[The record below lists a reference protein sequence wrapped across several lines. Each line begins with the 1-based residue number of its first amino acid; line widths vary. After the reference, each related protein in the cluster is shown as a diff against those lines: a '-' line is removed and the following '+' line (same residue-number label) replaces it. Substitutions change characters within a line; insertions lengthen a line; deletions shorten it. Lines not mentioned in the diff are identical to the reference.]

1 MNKVVLVGRLTKD
14 PELRYAAGSDTA
26 VCKFTLAVNRMKKD
40 EADFINCVA
49 FNKTAELIAQYLGK
63 GRQIAISGSIRTG
76 SYTAQDG
83 SKRYTTD
90 VVVETFDF
98 IDSNGGNRNNI
109 QSDSFNNNNNGNS
122 GYSAPS
128 NDDRF
133 GGESFNDDI
142 TPVDDGD
149 MPF

>member
-14 PELRYAAGSDTA
+14 PELRYAAGSGIPTSR
-26 VCKFTLAVNRMKKD
+26 FTVAVNRQGKKD

-49 FNKTAELIAQYLGK
+49 FNKPAELIAQYFVK

-76 SYTAQDG
+76 SYLKDDG
-83 SKRYTTD
+83 AKVYTTD

-98 IDSNGGNRNNI
+98 IDSNSSNRNNT
-109 QSDSFNNNNNGNS
+109 SNS
-122 GYSAPS
+122 SM
-128 NDDRF
+128 DDDF
-133 GGESFNDDI
+133 

>member
-1 MNKVVLVGRLTKD
+1 MNKAVLVGRLTKD

-49 FNKTAELIAQYLGK
+49 FNKTAETIANYLVE

-83 SKRYTTD
+83 TKRYTAD
-90 VVVETFDF
+90 VVVETFEF
-98 IDSNGGNRNNI
+98 CDSNK
-109 QSDSFNNNNNGNS
+109 NNNSNNS
-122 GYSAPS
+122 I
-128 NDDRF
+128 DD
-133 GGESFNDDI
+133 DV
-142 TPVDDGD
+142 TPVDDAD

>member
-14 PELRYAAGSDTA
+14 PELRYAAGSGIPTSR
-26 VCKFTLAVNRMKKD
+26 FTVAVNRQGKKD

-49 FNKTAELIAQYLGK
+49 FNKLAELIAQYFVK
-63 GRQIAISGSIRTG
+63 GRQIAIAGHIQTG
-76 SYTAQDG
+76 SYLKDDG
-83 SKRYTTD
+83 TKVYTTD

-98 IDSNGGNRNNI
+98 IDSNSSNRNDT
-109 QSDSFNNNNNGNS
+109 SNS
-122 GYSAPS
+122 SM
-128 NDDRF
+128 DDDF
-133 GGESFNDDI
+133 

>member
-14 PELRYAAGSDTA
+14 PELRYAAGSGIPTS
-26 VCKFTLAVNRMKKD
+26 KFTVAVNRQGKKD

-49 FNKTAELIAQYLGK
+49 FNKPAELIAQYFVK

-76 SYTAQDG
+76 SYLKDDG
-83 SKRYTTD
+83 AKVYTTD
-90 VVVETFDF
+90 VVVESFDF
-98 IDSNGGNRNNI
+98 IDSNGSNRNNT
-109 QSDSFNNNNNGNS
+109 SNS
-122 GYSAPS
+122 SV
-128 NDDRF
+128 DDDF
-133 GGESFNDDI
+133 

>member
-14 PELRYAAGSDTA
+14 PELRYAPGSDTA

-49 FNKTAELIAQYLGK
+49 FNKTAELIAQYFLK

-76 SYTAQDG
+76 SYLKDDG
-83 SKRYTTD
+83 AKVYTTD

-98 IDSNGGNRNNI
+98 IDSNSSNRNNT
-109 QSDSFNNNNNGNS
+109 SNS
-122 GYSAPS
+122 SM
-128 NDDRF
+128 DDDF
-133 GGESFNDDI
+133 TPADDE
-142 TPVDDGD
+142 D

>member
-14 PELRYAAGSDTA
+14 PELRYAAGSGVST
-26 VCKFTLAVNRMKKD
+26 CRFTVAVNRMKKD

-49 FNKTAELIAQYLGK
+49 FNKTAELIAQYFLK
-63 GRQIAISGSIRTG
+63 GRQIAIAGHIQTG
-76 SYTAQDG
+76 SYLKDDG
-83 SKRYTTD
+83 AKVYTTD

-98 IDSNGGNRNNI
+98 IDSNSSNRNNT
-109 QSDSFNNNNNGNS
+109 SNS
-122 GYSAPS
+122 SM
-128 NDDRF
+128 DDDF
-133 GGESFNDDI
+133 

>member
-1 MNKVVLVGRLTKD
+1 MNKVVLVGRFTKD
-14 PELRYAAGSDTA
+14 PELRYSTGNGIATSR
-26 VCKFTLAVNRMKKD
+26 FTVAVNRQGKKD

-49 FNKTAELIAQYLGK
+49 FNKPAELIAQYLGK

-109 QSDSFNNNNNGNS
+109 QSDFE
-122 GYSAPS
+122 APS
-128 NDDRF
+128 NNDF
-133 GGESFNDDI
+133 GSGAIDDI

>member
-14 PELRYAAGSDTA
+14 PELRYAAGSGIPTS
-26 VCKFTLAVNRMKKD
+26 KFTVAVNRQGKKD

-49 FNKTAELIAQYLGK
+49 FNKTAELIAQYFVK
-63 GRQIAISGSIRTG
+63 GRRIAISGSIRTG
-76 SYTAQDG
+76 SYLKDDG
-83 SKRYTTD
+83 AKVYTTD

-98 IDSNGGNRNNI
+98 IDSNSSNRNNT
-109 QSDSFNNNNNGNS
+109 SNS
-122 GYSAPS
+122 SM
-128 NDDRF
+128 DDDF
-133 GGESFNDDI
+133 

>member
-49 FNKTAELIAQYLGK
+49 FNKTAETIANYLVK
-63 GRQIAISGSIRTG
+63 GRKIAIAGRIQTN
-76 SYTAQDG
+76 SYTSDDG
-83 SKRYTTD
+83 TKRYTTD
-90 VVVETFDF
+90 VVVETFEF
-98 IDSNGGNRNNI
+98 CDSNKSNSSNNSI
-109 QSDSFNNNNNGNS
+109 
-122 GYSAPS
+122 
-128 NDDRF
+128 DD
-133 GGESFNDDI
+133 DV
-142 TPVDDGD
+142 TPVDDED

>member
-49 FNKTAELIAQYLGK
+49 FNKPAELIAQYFVK

-76 SYTAQDG
+76 SYLKDDG
-83 SKRYTTD
+83 AKVYTTD

-98 IDSNGGNRNNI
+98 IDSNSSNRNNT
-109 QSDSFNNNNNGNS
+109 SNS
-122 GYSAPS
+122 SM
-128 NDDRF
+128 DDDF
-133 GGESFNDDI
+133 

>member
-14 PELRYAAGSDTA
+14 PELRYAAGSGIPTS
-26 VCKFTLAVNRMKKD
+26 KFTVAVNRQGKKD

-49 FNKTAELIAQYLGK
+49 FNKSAELIAQYFVK
-63 GRQIAISGSIRTG
+63 GRQIAIAGHIQTG
-76 SYTAQDG
+76 SYLKDDG
-83 SKRYTTD
+83 TKVYTTD

-98 IDSNGGNRNNI
+98 IDSNSSNRNNT
-109 QSDSFNNNNNGNS
+109 SNS
-122 GYSAPS
+122 SM
-128 NDDRF
+128 DDDF
-133 GGESFNDDI
+133 

>member
-14 PELRYAAGSDTA
+14 PELRYAAGSGIPTSR
-26 VCKFTLAVNRMKKD
+26 FTVAVNRQGKKD

-49 FNKTAELIAQYLGK
+49 FNKLAELIAQYLGK

-83 SKRYTTD
+83 SKRYATD

-98 IDSNGGNRNNI
+98 IDSNSSNRNNT
-109 QSDSFNNNNNGNS
+109 SNS
-122 GYSAPS
+122 SM
-128 NDDRF
+128 DDDF
-133 GGESFNDDI
+133 

>member
-14 PELRYAAGSDTA
+14 PELRYAAGSGIPTS
-26 VCKFTLAVNRMKKD
+26 KFTVAVNRQGKKD

-49 FNKTAELIAQYLGK
+49 FNKPAELIAQYFVK

-76 SYTAQDG
+76 SYLKDDG
-83 SKRYTTD
+83 AKVYTTD

-98 IDSNGGNRNNI
+98 IDSNSSNRNNT
-109 QSDSFNNNNNGNS
+109 SNS
-122 GYSAPS
+122 SM
-128 NDDRF
+128 DDDF
-133 GGESFNDDI
+133 